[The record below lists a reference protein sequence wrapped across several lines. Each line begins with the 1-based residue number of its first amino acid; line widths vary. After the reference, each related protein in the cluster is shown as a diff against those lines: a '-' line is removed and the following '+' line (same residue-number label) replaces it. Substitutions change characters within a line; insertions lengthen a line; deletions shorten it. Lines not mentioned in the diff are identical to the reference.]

1 MSIQGLY
8 SLLLAGCMDT
18 GLSSSLTRICWIQK
32 NLKSKYITQSCP
44 TLFDPMDCTLPGS
57 SVYGISQARIL
68 EWVAMPFSKGP
79 SQPRD

>member
-1 MSIQGLY
+1 MSIQDLY
-8 SLLLAGCMDT
+8 SLLLAGCTDT
-18 GLSSSLTRICWIQK
+18 GLSSSLNRICWIQK